1 MTPVYRNPSL
11 DMKESAT
18 AAAPSAPKSSA
29 ESAAPASTP
38 AKATSRA
45 STTLLV
51 GLDLGTNTS
60 CLLAEPAGSKDIS
73 LSKIVPSIVGYAK
86 DGLVEGIITNNAQVL
101 FGEAA
106 FAHRQQV
113 NLVAPLENGIIAH
126 REPARDFLQHLRDL
140 TDASGNATLHAV
152 IGVPANASVEAR
164 EDLCQAVTGLFDRV
178 LLIPEPFLAALG
190 YRDDSRLGQSEYVDP
205 VVNSLI
211 VDIGGGTTDLCLV
224 QGYFPGPEDQVS
236 IPHAGDAINRQL
248 ADLIER
254 TYPNSGLSRHHIRQ
268 LKEAH
273 AYVGP
278 VRKPLEAEVIVG
290 GKTRHIELGEAIGT
304 VCNAFFDKLYV
315 GVRQLIA
322 RAPSDAV
329 ATTLRNIIVTGGGAQ
344 MKGMDTVLQ
353 QRLTEDGYVNPKV
366 RWAGV
371 DYKRH
376 VALGA
381 LKAARST
388 KENQWQQL
396 IG

>member
-126 REPARDFLQHLRDL
+126 REPPAISCS
-140 TDASGNATLHAV
+140 TCATSPTR
-152 IGVPANASVEAR
+152 PATPRCTPSSACRPTHQSRRVRTSVR
-164 EDLCQAVTGLFDRV
+164 R
-178 LLIPEPFLAALG
+178 
-190 YRDDSRLGQSEYVDP
+190 
-205 VVNSLI
+205 
-211 VDIGGGTTDLCLV
+211 
-224 QGYFPGPEDQVS
+224 
-236 IPHAGDAINRQL
+236 
-248 ADLIER
+248 
-254 TYPNSGLSRHHIRQ
+254 
-268 LKEAH
+268 
-273 AYVGP
+273 
-278 VRKPLEAEVIVG
+278 
-290 GKTRHIELGEAIGT
+290 
-304 VCNAFFDKLYV
+304 
-315 GVRQLIA
+315 
-322 RAPSDAV
+322 
-329 ATTLRNIIVTGGGAQ
+329 
-344 MKGMDTVLQ
+344 
-353 QRLTEDGYVNPKV
+353 
-366 RWAGV
+366 
-371 DYKRH
+371 
-376 VALGA
+376 
-381 LKAARST
+381 
-388 KENQWQQL
+388 
-396 IG
+396 